1 MKFLPNSEKAAEK
14 KLADTRAS
22 RDALATRLAVAQD
35 AVASASAALHQL
47 AVEGAVDAALAA
59 GEAKLRDTERRVAT
73 LAPALDQIE
82 KLLIQIEVDRDA
94 MLDKKIRAETAAAT
108 LALSDELTEI
118 GAAFE
123 ASTIALNE
131 VAARVVL
138 ISAEGR
144 GLSVFTASA
153 KIEVAAAVEVLA
165 MVLREHSRAVLNH
178 QAPAAM
184 PKPAPEPVKPVPVVK
199 EPLVTVF
206 ATRPI
211 KWRDADNAQRA
222 SGKYV
227 DVSLPSA
234 TAARALACGAA
245 LKLDHPE
252 RKRCL
257 GTWPGHVSL
266 QNCYDLDATDAAA
279 PQREVVV
286 HSAFQPIDRGP
297 PFKLTI
303 AGAAQ

>member
-1 MKFLPNSEKAAEK
+1 MPIFRQSPEKSVIKDRDIARANVDRLTLKLHDAEANVIATKSLAQRAALDGDDGGLDAAE
-14 KLADTRAS
+14 ASERA
-22 RDALATRLAVAQD
+22 AQHRH
-35 AVASASAALHQL
+35 STLSAAH
-47 AVEGAVDAALAA
+47 AEALKLVSLLTEQIETMADQ
-59 GEAKLRDTERRVAT
+59 KLRAATSVAT
-73 LAPALDQIE
+73 LA
-82 KLLIQIEVDRDA
+82 
-94 MLDKKIRAETAAAT
+94 
-108 LALSDELTEI
+108 LADELVEI

-138 ISAEGR
+138 ISAEGQ

-153 KIEVAAAVEVLA
+153 KIEVSAAVEVLA

-206 ATRPI
+206 ATRPV

-222 SGKYV
+222 SGKFV
-227 DVSLPSA
+227 DVGLPAA
-234 TAARALACGAA
+234 TAARALASGAA

-266 QNCYDLDATDAAA
+266 QNCYDLDAADAAA
-279 PQREVVV
+279 PQHDPVK
-286 HSAFQPIDRGP
+286 HSAFVE
-297 PFKLTI
+297 TI
-303 AGAAQ
+303 GTPRLMRVGGTS

>member
-1 MKFLPNSEKAAEK
+1 MKFFPNPEKAAEK

-22 RDALATRLAVAQD
+22 RDALAVRLAAAQD
-35 AVASASAALHQL
+35 AVASARATLHQL
-47 AVEGAVDAALAA
+47 AVESAVDAALAD
-59 GEAKLRDTERRVAT
+59 GEAKLRDTERRVETLTPALVEIDKLLAT
-73 LAPALDQIE
+73 LEAERAE
-82 KLLIQIEVDRDA
+82 
-94 MLDKKIRAETAAAT
+94 MLDKKTRVATSAAT
-108 LALSDELTEI
+108 LALADELVEL

-131 VAARVVL
+131 VAGRVLL
-138 ISAEGR
+138 ISVEGN
-144 GLSVFTASA
+144 GLAVFTSSA

-184 PKPAPEPVKPVPVVK
+184 PKSAPEPVKPVRVVK

-222 SGKYV
+222 SGKFV
-227 DVSLPSA
+227 DVGLPA
-234 TAARALACGAA
+234 VTAARALACGAA

-266 QNCYDLDATDAAA
+266 QNCFDLDATNAAT
-279 PQREVVV
+279 PQHDPVK
-286 HSAFQPIDRGP
+286 HSAFVE
-297 PFKLTI
+297 TI
-303 AGAAQ
+303 GAPRLMRVGGTS